1 MADPR
6 PVDPG
11 RLVQV
16 AQLGLAVLA
25 LSIGL
30 LLYLLDR
37 PAGHAA
43 LIPAAWSRP
52 AGGGAVFGAA
62 AAWLPSFLHPFAFSL
77 LTAATLPRST
87 AAAAGSCALWWGIGL
102 GFEILQHPA
111 LALPVAAALHGVPG
125 LQTLARF
132 GLQGRFDLADIAA
145 LSAGACAAAT
155 LLFVFQPREVRHEP

>member
-1 MADPR
+1 MADR
-6 PVDPG
+6 HRVDPG
-11 RLVQV
+11 RTVPA
-16 AQLGLAVLA
+16 AQLGLAALA
-25 LSIGL
+25 LAIGL

-43 LIPAAWSRP
+43 LIPAAWSL